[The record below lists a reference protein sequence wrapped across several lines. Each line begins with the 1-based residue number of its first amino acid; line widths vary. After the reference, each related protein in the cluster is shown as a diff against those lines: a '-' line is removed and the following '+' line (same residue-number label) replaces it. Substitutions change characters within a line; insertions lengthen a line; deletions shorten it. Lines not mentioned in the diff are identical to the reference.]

1 MAAAGLLS
9 VVLGC
14 GDDKP
19 PVDTSSEEATVKGK
33 VTLRGK
39 PVVKGNIRFDPSN
52 YLRRDAT
59 ARSAPIQPDGSYEVK
74 TLVGLNRVSFLVP
87 EITRDPALQDVA
99 LECEVKAGDNSFNA
113 VLPPVQAAAP

>member
-59 ARSAPIQPDGSYEVK
+59 ARSAPIQPDGS
-74 TLVGLNRVSFLVP
+74 
-87 EITRDPALQDVA
+87 
-99 LECEVKAGDNSFNA
+99 
-113 VLPPVQAAAP
+113 

>member
-1 MAAAGLLS
+1 MRQ
-9 VVLGC
+9 LGA
-14 GDDKP
+14 P
-19 PVDTSSEEATVKGK
+19 RSSQT
-33 VTLRGK
+33 
-39 PVVKGNIRFDPSN
+39 DPN
-52 YLRRDAT
+52 
-59 ARSAPIQPDGSYEVK
+59 EVK